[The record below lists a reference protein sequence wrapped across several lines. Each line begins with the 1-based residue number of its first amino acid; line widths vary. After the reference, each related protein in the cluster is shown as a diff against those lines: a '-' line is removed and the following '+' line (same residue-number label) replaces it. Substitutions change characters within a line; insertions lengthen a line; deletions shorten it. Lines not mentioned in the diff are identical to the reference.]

1 MNEDTLYTCTD
12 CGAIKNRQ
20 HFTSAKNPRGCSYIC
35 NICRG
40 IRRREQ
46 LLISNS
52 NIDKLEVIK
61 TALKLSKSIQE
72 VLDLTNLSIK
82 NNLFNGNAELFLTVV
97 SKKYPKSYSNFI
109 KKLLNTTEDDVD
121 CDDDDDI
128 EELPP
133 TPPNT
138 PIPQPPSKIKEPL
151 QPIKVFDIAAS
162 EPKKCL
168 ITFNKY
174 QYSNKMDCNT
184 VTYISAILGG
194 LLTVSELLPHRIF
207 NSM

>member
-1 MNEDTLYTCTD
+1 MTEDNTLYTCTD
-12 CGAIKNRQ
+12 CAAIKSRQ

-40 IRRREQ
+40 IRRREL

-52 NIDKLEVIK
+52 NIDKMEVIK
-61 TALKLSKSIQE
+61 TALKLSKSIQD

-121 CDDDDDI
+121 CDDEDDI

-133 TPPNT
+133 TP
-138 PIPQPPSKIKEPL
+138 PIPQPPSKIKEPP
-151 QPIKVFDIAAS
+151 QPIKVFDVAN

-168 ITFNKY
+168 ITFN
-174 QYSNKMDCNT
+174 
-184 VTYISAILGG
+184 
-194 LLTVSELLPHRIF
+194 
-207 NSM
+207 